1 MKINIKFL
9 SKPTYIKSP
18 REFSNILHRFD
29 ELDMKLLFELTKDG
43 SISVPVLSK
52 KLGINASVLYSRI
65 KRLVK
70 KKLIKKFTVEIDDSL
85 LGIGVKANVGI
96 NRDPKFKEAIH
107 KKFMETPE
115 VVSISEVTG
124 RFDIMIQVYSKNLE
138 SLHSVVIEKIGK
150 IEGVQNTETFV
161 ELQKTDKDPVYL
173 NELT

>member
-1 MKINIKFL
+1 MKIHIKFF
-9 SKPTYIKSP
+9 SKPTYIKSQ
-18 REFSNILHRFD
+18 REFSNTLHRFD

-43 SISVPVLSK
+43 SISVPILSK

-96 NRDPKFKEAIH
+96 NRDPKFKDTIH

-138 SLHSVVIEKIGK
+138 SLHAVVIEKIGK
-150 IEGVQNTETFV
+150 IEGIQNTETFV

-173 NELT
+173 NELA